1 VTSNTPATCHPVV
14 VLTVKEQYEVQVWRR
29 LDQVD
34 PGLDKSVVTVGNF
47 DGVHLG
53 HRHVLSRAHEIAASL
68 GDLPVVVISFDPH
81 PMVVLRPDRAPAM
94 LTTMD
99 QRARLLEAAGAD
111 VLLVLRFDKEM
122 AQWSPE
128 EFVRRILVDTLHAE
142 VVVVGE
148 NFRFGHRA
156 AGTVDLLRELG
167 ETYGFRCE
175 TIALDGSGRP
185 WSSTLVRER
194 VADGDVAAAAA
205 ALGRAYTVEGTVARG
220 ERRGQ
225 QLGYPT
231 ANVPTDDLTAVP
243 VDGVYTGWLQRLDAP
258 AAPRLP
264 AAISIGSNPTFDGTR
279 RVVEAYVLDRTD
291 LELYDVTVRIGFIE
305 RLRDMERFDS
315 IDDLLVAMRRDV
327 DQTRDMMATLDED
340 RP

>member
-1 VTSNTPATCHPVV
+1 MH
-14 VLTVKEQYEVQVWRR
+14 VWRQ
-29 LDQVD
+29 LQEVD
-34 PGLDKSVVTVGNF
+34 PSLDKSVVTVGNF

-53 HRHVLSRAHEIAASL
+53 HSHVLTRAHEIAASL
-68 GDLPVVVISFDPH
+68 GDLPVVAITFDPH
-81 PMVVLRPDRAPAM
+81 PMVVLRPDHAPTM

-99 QRARLLEAAGAD
+99 ERARLLEAAGAD
-111 VLLVLRFDKEM
+111 VLLVLPFDKEM

-128 EFVRRILVDTLHAE
+128 EFVRRILVDTLHTE

-156 AGTVDLLRELG
+156 AGTVDVLRELG

-175 TIALDGSGRP
+175 AIALDGLGRP
-185 WSSTLVRER
+185 WSSSLVRER
-194 VADGDVAAAAA
+194 LADGDVAEAAA
-205 ALGRAYTVEGTVARG
+205 ALGRAYTVEGVVVRG

-231 ANVPTDDLTAVP
+231 ANVPTDRLTAVP
-243 VDGVYTGWLQRLDAP
+243 ADGVYAGWLQRLDEP

-264 AAISIGSNPTFDGTR
+264 AAISIGNNPTFDGTR
-279 RVVEAYVLDRTD
+279 RVVESYVVDRTD
-291 LELYDVTVRIGFIE
+291 LELYDVTVRIGFVA

-315 IDDLLVAMRRDV
+315 IDELLAAMRRDV
-327 DQTRDMMATLDED
+327 DRVREIMPNLDAEG
-340 RP
+340 P